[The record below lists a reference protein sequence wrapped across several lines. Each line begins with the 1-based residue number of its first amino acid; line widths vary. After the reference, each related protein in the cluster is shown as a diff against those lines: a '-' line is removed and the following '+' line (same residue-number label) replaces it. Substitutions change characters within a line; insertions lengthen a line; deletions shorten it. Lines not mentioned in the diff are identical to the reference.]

1 MKAAEEGSRSRCAH
15 SATPQLLLHGMEGI
29 NAALQRF
36 QSCCSPKYLVM
47 FLCQQAQRL
56 VCRARK
62 ENKDKAA
69 AHVKAGNKQAA
80 YECYQRA
87 VDISP
92 ATANDFAKVCKQ
104 DKPEL
109 QISGT
114 SVIGSQC
121 LNRPWFRLGQQQTCL
136 FHMHIPLQ
144 PCSTTPMLL
153 QYVVLAHLQHRG

>member
-1 MKAAEEGSRSRCAH
+1 MLNL
-15 SATPQLLLHGMEGI
+15 ATQQLLLHGMEDIDAVLRCSGS
-29 NAALQRF
+29 NLV
-36 QSCCSPKYLVM
+36 CLCSPGSLA
-47 FLCQQAQRL
+47 LCQQAQRL

-92 ATANDFAKVCKQ
+92 ATANNFAKVCKQ
-104 DKPEL
+104 DKLEL

-114 SVIGSQC
+114 SASVS
-121 LNRPWFRLGQQQTCL
+121 
-136 FHMHIPLQ
+136 
-144 PCSTTPMLL
+144 
-153 QYVVLAHLQHRG
+153 

>member
-1 MKAAEEGSRSRCAH
+1 
-15 SATPQLLLHGMEGI
+15 
-29 NAALQRF
+29 
-36 QSCCSPKYLVM
+36 
-47 FLCQQAQRL
+47 

-104 DKPEL
+104 DELEL
-109 QISGT
+109 QVSNWISFPKL
-114 SVIGSQC
+114 C
-121 LNRPWFRLGQQQTCL
+121 LVQNGPTANMPFAYA
-136 FHMHIPLQ
+136 HPM
-144 PCSTTPMLL
+144 TTMQYNSKHLL
-153 QYVVLAHLQHRG
+153 